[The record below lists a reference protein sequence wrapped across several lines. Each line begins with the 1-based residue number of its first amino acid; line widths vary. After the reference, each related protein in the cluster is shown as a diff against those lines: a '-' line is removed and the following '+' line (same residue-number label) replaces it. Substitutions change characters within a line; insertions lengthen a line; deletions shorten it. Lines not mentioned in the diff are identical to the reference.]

1 MSPSILFKRLMA
13 GAACAPITLLLMSA
27 PAGAAD
33 DTARIERLEKQV
45 NELRAIVFQARNTGH
60 PVEIKDAGP
69 DPAVT
74 ALTQRV
80 DDLETTLRKLQ
91 GGTEISN
98 HDLDEAKARL
108 DAERTDRAAQTQALT
123 DRIIKLESQI
133 TALATPAPSPT
144 SATETVPKGAHG
156 APLKGK
162 PAVVA
167 PATPP
172 ATAPDAAAPGR
183 ADDAPSAG
191 NPALEFK
198 TARTLLAS
206 GDYGGA
212 SQALQA
218 FVSTHPADAHTGEA
232 YYWLGESYYVRD
244 LNGDATAAYARAL
257 KGWPKTTWGP
267 DAVIKLARTLAATNR
282 QPDACAAMAEYG
294 RHYGATATPA
304 MKARA
309 EQTRTKIGCPG

>member
-1 MSPSILFKRLMA
+1 MSPTTLFKSLLV
-13 GAACAPITLLLMSA
+13 GAAFAPMSLLLMSA

-33 DTARIERLEKQV
+33 DTARVERLEKQV

-60 PVEIKDAGP
+60 PVEVKDAGP
-69 DPAVT
+69 DPAVA
-74 ALTQRV
+74 ALSQRV
-80 DDLETTLRKLQ
+80 DDLEATLRKLQ
-91 GGTEISN
+91 GGSEISN

-123 DRIIKLESQI
+123 DRIVKLESDLANL
-133 TALATPAPSPT
+133 TAPASAPPTPDAATR
-144 SATETVPKGAHG
+144 GAHG
-156 APLKGK
+156 PAPKAK
-162 PAVVA
+162 TAAAPPVA
-167 PATPP
+167 PPVA
-172 ATAPDAAAPGR
+172 APDTAAPGR

-191 NPALEFK
+191 NPAQEFK

-212 SQALQA
+212 SQAFQS
-218 FVSTHPADAHTGEA
+218 FVSAHPTDAHTGEA

-257 KGWPKTTWGP
+257 NGWPKTTWAP

-282 QPDACAAMAEYG
+282 QPQACAAMAEYG
-294 RHYGATATPA
+294 HHYSATATPA

-309 EQTRTKIGCPG
+309 ELTRTKIGCPG